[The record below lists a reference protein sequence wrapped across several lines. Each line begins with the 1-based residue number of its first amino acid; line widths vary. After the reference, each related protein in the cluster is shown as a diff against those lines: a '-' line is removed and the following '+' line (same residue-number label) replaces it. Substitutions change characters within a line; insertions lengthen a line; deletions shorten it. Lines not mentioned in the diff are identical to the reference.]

1 MKQLNLGLKAH
12 KLIQP
17 NGNALGYDGN
27 ASGNDGN
34 ANNNLRPERAI

>member
-1 MKQLNLGLKAH
+1 MKQLKLGLKAH

-17 NGNALGYDGN
+17 DGN